1 MLRKGVIG
9 SETMTDTELNEPGI
23 EQRKSATKNGS
34 MIWRFLAGLLVV
46 GVILYA
52 IYFFTR
58 PAETPFTRA
67 AALIRE
73 GKAAAA
79 LPMLEEL
86 AKEHPENLE
95 VFPWLAQVYLSTD
108 RLAEGR
114 TALDTALRLNVKGPT
129 LSPVVL
135 SYATYYESKEDFD
148 EAEKLF
154 QSANTAC
161 PPQELSAGRGNLY
174 AKWADRDLSKNKLEQ
189 AVTHLELA
197 RKFSDQLTE
206 PQKSLV
212 PHRLSES
219 YRQLAATAELSKN
232 DASAIE
238 LLNKSLGVSDEPLTR
253 MALAAI
259 YSRTEQPEKAIEN
272 YKSVTATDA
281 NNLEA
286 RHRLIDLL
294 CQTKDYQGAQEALL
308 DLTDKEKSVENYQL
322 LAAVN
327 LKLENYAGAVRAFED
342 ACDLR
347 PKPELLKQLEA
358 VLVDWSALLMKQK
371 KFQEAAS
378 VKGHAERV
386 AEQLGMLTKEDKVD
400 LTDKQDKNAV
410 RVDDPRVPPVALSS
424 SRIWLAKGSLTPEG
438 EIKIRNIS
446 GKPVAD
452 LALTAVFF
460 DNTTRRQCGTV
471 SLPVATPQSQPFPE
485 DSARS
490 LYFSCPNIV
499 RPEHQL
505 AVIIFWKGHF
515 LKEFPVV
522 KQQ

>member
-1 MLRKGVIG
+1 
-9 SETMTDTELNEPGI
+9 MTDTGLNEPGI
-23 EQRKSATKNGS
+23 DQRKSATSTGS
-34 MIWRFLAGLLVV
+34 IFGRFLIGLLIVSA
-46 GVILYA
+46 IIYA
-52 IYFFTR
+52 IYYFTR

-67 AALIRE
+67 AALIRQ

-86 AKEHPENLE
+86 AKEHPENPE

-135 SYATYYESKEDFD
+135 SYANYYEGKEDFE

-154 QSANTAC
+154 QSANNAC
-161 PPQELSAGRGNLY
+161 PPQELSAGRGSLY
-174 AKWADRDLSKNKLEQ
+174 AKWADHDLAKNQLGQ
-189 AVTHLELA
+189 AVAHLELA
-197 RKFSDQLTE
+197 RRFSDQLQE
-206 PQKSLV
+206 PQKSAI
-212 PHRLSES
+212 PHRLSEA
-219 YRQLAATAELSKN
+219 YRQLAATAELKKDDST
-232 DASAIE
+232 AID

-259 YSRTEQPEKAIEN
+259 YSRTEQAGKAIEN
-272 YKSVTATDA
+272 YKSVTTVDA

-358 VLVDWSALLMKQK
+358 VLLDWSALLMKQK

-386 AEQLGMLTKEDKVD
+386 AEQLGIITKDDKVD
-400 LTDKQDKNAV
+400 LIDKQEKNAV

-446 GKPVAD
+446 GKPVGD
-452 LALTAVFF
+452 LSLTAVFF
-460 DNTTRRQCGTV
+460 DNTVRRQCGTV

-485 DSARS
+485 DSSRS

-499 RPEHQL
+499 KPEHQL
-505 AVIIFWKGHF
+505 AVIIFWRGHF

>member
-1 MLRKGVIG
+1 MT
-9 SETMTDTELNEPGI
+9 ETGLNEPGL
-23 EQRKSATKNGS
+23 EQRSPATKNGS
-34 MIWRFLAGLLVV
+34 IFVRLIFGVV
-46 GVILYA
+46 IVAAIIFA
-52 IYFFTR
+52 IYYVNR
-58 PAETPFTRA
+58 PAETPYTRA

-79 LPMLEEL
+79 LPMLEQL
-86 AKEHPENLE
+86 AKEHPEDPE
-95 VFPWLAQVYLSTD
+95 VNPWLAQVYLSTD

-114 TALDTALRLNVKGPT
+114 TYLDTALRLQVKGPT

-135 SYATYYESKEDFD
+135 AYAAYYESKGDFD

-154 QSANTAC
+154 ESASSAC
-161 PPQELSAGRGNLY
+161 PAQELSAGRGSLY
-174 AKWADRDLSKNKLEQ
+174 AKWADSDLSKNQVEQ
-189 AVTHLELA
+189 AVQHLEAA
-197 RKFSDQLTE
+197 RKFSDQLQE

-212 PHRLSES
+212 PHRLSDA
-219 YRQLAATAELSKN
+219 YRQLAASAELGKK
-232 DASAIE
+232 DDLAIDF
-238 LLNKSLGVSDEPLTR
+238 LNKGLAVSDEPTTR

-259 YSRTEQPEKAIEN
+259 YSRTEQPQKAIEN
-272 YKSVTATDA
+272 YKSVTAFDA

-327 LKLENYAGAVRAFED
+327 LKLDNYAGAVRAFED
-342 ACDLR
+342 ACELR

-358 VLVDWSALLMKQK
+358 VLVDWSNLLMKQK

-386 AEQLGMLTKEDKVD
+386 AEQLGMLTKEDKVE
-400 LTDKQDKNAV
+400 LTDKQKDAV

-424 SRIWLAKGSLTPEG
+424 SRMWLARGSLTPEG

-446 GKPVAD
+446 GHSVAD

-460 DNTTRRQCGTV
+460 DNTTRRQCGSV
-471 SLPVATPQSQPFPE
+471 SLPVATPQSQPFGE
-485 DSARS
+485 DASRS

-499 RPEHQL
+499 KPEHQL
-505 AVIIFWKGHF
+505 AVIIFWRGHF
-515 LKEFPVV
+515 LKEFPVL
-522 KQQ
+522 KQ

>member
-1 MLRKGVIG
+1 
-9 SETMTDTELNEPGI
+9 MTDTGLNEPGI
-23 EQRKSATKNGS
+23 DQHKSATK
-34 MIWRFLAGLLVV
+34 AGFKSWQAFFVV
-46 GVILYA
+46 LSIVLIGFAVHY
-52 IYFFTR
+52 FTR

-86 AKEHPENLE
+86 SRQHPENPE

-135 SYATYYESKEDFD
+135 AYANYYEAKQDFD

-154 QSANTAC
+154 QSANNAC
-161 PPQELSAGRGNLY
+161 PPKELSTGRGTLY
-174 AKWADRDLSKNKLEQ
+174 AKWSESDLAHNDLKKAAS
-189 AVTHLELA
+189 HLELA
-197 RKFSDQLTE
+197 RQFSAQLQE
-206 PQKSLV
+206 PLKSSI
-212 PHRLSES
+212 PHRLSET
-219 YRQLAATAELSKN
+219 YRQLAARAESTKN
-232 DASAIE
+232 DKEAID
-238 LLNKSLGVSDEPLTR
+238 LLLKSLAVADEPLTR

-259 YSRTEQPEKAIEN
+259 YTRTNQLDKAIEN
-272 YKSVTATDA
+272 YKSVSSADEI
-281 NNLEA
+281 NLEA
-286 RHRLIDLL
+286 RHHLIDLL
-294 CQTKDYQGAQEALL
+294 CETKDYQTAQEALL
-308 DLTDKEKSVENYQL
+308 ELTDKEKSVENYQL
-322 LAAVN
+322 LAAVD

-347 PKPELLKQLEA
+347 PKPELLKQLES
-358 VLVDWSALLMKQK
+358 VLLDWSALLMKQK

-386 AEQLGMLTKEDKVD
+386 AEQLGMLIKEDKNPE
-400 LTDKQDKNAV
+400 DKQDKNATHA
-410 RVDDPRVPPVALSS
+410 DDPHVPPIALSS

-438 EIKIRNIS
+438 EIKIRNVA
-446 GKPVAD
+446 GKPIED
-452 LALTAVFF
+452 LSLSAVFY
-460 DNTTRRQCGTV
+460 DNTLRRQCGSVT
-471 SLPVATPQSQPFPE
+471 LPVATPQSQPFAE
-485 DSARS
+485 GEFRS
-490 LYFSCPNIV
+490 LYFSCPITV
-499 RPEHQL
+499 KPEHQL
-505 AVIIFWKGHF
+505 AVIIFWKGRF

>member
-1 MLRKGVIG
+1 MSETGLDEPTVETKKKATSGGSIFWRLLAALIVIG
-9 SETMTDTELNEPGI
+9 AI
-23 EQRKSATKNGS
+23 A
-34 MIWRFLAGLLVV
+34 
-46 GVILYA
+46 YA
-52 IYFFTR
+52 AYYFTR

-86 AKEHPENLE
+86 AKEHPENPE

-114 TALDTALRLNVKGPT
+114 TALDTALRLNVKGTT

-135 SYATYYESKEDFD
+135 AYATYYENKDDFD

-154 QSANTAC
+154 QSANSAC
-161 PPQELSAGRGNLY
+161 PPQELGQGKGMLY
-174 AKWADRDLSKNKLEQ
+174 EKWAERDLAQNKTEQ
-189 AVTHLELA
+189 AVQHLELA
-197 RKFSDQLTE
+197 RKFSDQLQE
-206 PQKSLV
+206 PQKSLI
-212 PHRLSES
+212 PHRLSEA
-219 YRQLAATAELSKN
+219 YRQLAATAELAKN
-232 DASAIE
+232 DNAAID
-238 LLNKSLGVSDEPLTR
+238 LLNKALQVSDEPLTR

-259 YSRTEQPEKAIEN
+259 YARLEQTDKAIEN
-272 YKSVTATDA
+272 YKSVTAADA

-358 VLVDWSALLMKQK
+358 VLLDWSALLMKQK
-371 KFQEAAS
+371 KFQEATS

-386 AEQLGMLTKEDKVD
+386 AEQLGLLTKEDKVEA
-400 LTDKQDKNAV
+400 DKNDKNAV
-410 RVDDPRVPPVALSS
+410 RVDDPRVPPIALSS

-446 GKPVAD
+446 GHPVAD
-452 LALTAVFF
+452 LALQAVFF

-471 SLPVATPQSQPFPE
+471 GLPVASPQSAPFPE
-485 DSARS
+485 DGSRS

-499 RPEHQL
+499 KPEHQL
-505 AVIIFWKGHF
+505 AVIIFWRGHF
-515 LKEFPVV
+515 LKEFPVS
-522 KQQ
+522 KQ